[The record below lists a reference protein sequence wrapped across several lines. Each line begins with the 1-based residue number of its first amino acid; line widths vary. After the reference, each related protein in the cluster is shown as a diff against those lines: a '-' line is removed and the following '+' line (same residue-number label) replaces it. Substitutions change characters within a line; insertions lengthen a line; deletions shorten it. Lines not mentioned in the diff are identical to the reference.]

1 MASPPRPRAR
11 TPTSPEQGPLTG
23 STITGGAGT
32 AGAPG
37 SAVPATGVSEGP
49 FLIVGL
55 GNPGPGYAGNRHNV
69 GAMVL
74 DELAARAGIRLSPGK
89 GARSRALAGEGRLAG
104 RRVVLA
110 RPLTY
115 MNESGG
121 PVRGLL
127 DYHHL
132 PVEDLVVIHDEL
144 DLPFATVRLKRGGGE
159 GGHNGLRS
167 VSRSTGTRD
176 YLRVRVGIGRP
187 PGRQDPADFVLKDF
201 SAVERKE
208 LGLLIVEAAD
218 ATEELLTRGLETA
231 QNAVHPR
238 T

>member
-1 MASPPRPRAR
+1 V
-11 TPTSPEQGPLTG
+11 PERR
-23 STITGGAGT
+23 
-32 AGAPG
+32 
-37 SAVPATGVSEGP
+37 VSEGP

-74 DELAARAGIRLSPGK
+74 DELAARAGVRLSPGK
-89 GARSRALAGEGRLAG
+89 GARARALAGEGRLVG

-132 PVEDLVVIHDEL
+132 PAEDLVVIHDEL
-144 DLPFATVRLKRGGGE
+144 DIPFSAVRLKRGGGE

-167 VSRSTGTRD
+167 VTRSAGTKD

-187 PGRQDPADFVLKDF
+187 PGRQDAADFVLKDF
-201 SAVERKE
+201 SATERKE
-208 LGLLIVEAAD
+208 LDLLIAEAAD
-218 ATEELLTRGLETA
+218 AAEALLVRGLEAA
-231 QNAVHPR
+231 QNEVHPR

>member
-1 MASPPRPRAR
+1 M
-11 TPTSPEQGPLTG
+11 
-23 STITGGAGT
+23 
-32 AGAPG
+32 
-37 SAVPATGVSEGP
+37 
-49 FLIVGL
+49 GL

-74 DELAARAGIRLSPGK
+74 DEVAARAGVRLSAGK
-89 GARSRALAGEGRLAG
+89 GPRARALAGDGRLAG

-115 MNESGG
+115 MNESGS

-127 DYHHL
+127 DYHKL

-144 DLPFATVRLKRGGGE
+144 DIPFAAVRLKRGGGE

-167 VSRSTGTRD
+167 VTRAVGSKD

-201 SAVERKE
+201 SSTERKE
-208 LGLLIVEAAD
+208 LELMVAEAAD
-218 ATEELLTRGLETA
+218 ALELLLAKGLETA
-231 QNAVHPR
+231 QNEVHPR
-238 T
+238 S

>member
-1 MASPPRPRAR
+1 
-11 TPTSPEQGPLTG
+11 
-23 STITGGAGT
+23 
-32 AGAPG
+32 
-37 SAVPATGVSEGP
+37 V
-49 FLIVGL
+49 VGL
-55 GNPGPGYAGNRHNV
+55 GNPGTGYAANRHNV
-69 GAMVL
+69 GVMVL
-74 DELAARAGIRLSPGK
+74 EELARRADVRLSAGK
-89 GARSRALAGEGRLAG
+89 GARARAVSGEGRLAG

-132 PVEDLVVIHDEL
+132 PVEDLVVVHDEL
-144 DLPFATVRLKRGGGE
+144 DIPFAAVRLKRGGGE

-167 VSRSTGTRD
+167 ISRSTGTRD

-201 SAVERKE
+201 SATERKE
-208 LGLLIVEAAD
+208 LPFLLPEAAD
-218 ATEELLTRGLETA
+218 ATELLLARGLEAA
-231 QNAVHPR
+231 QNEVHPR
-238 T
+238 S

>member
-1 MASPPRPRAR
+1 
-11 TPTSPEQGPLTG
+11 
-23 STITGGAGT
+23 
-32 AGAPG
+32 
-37 SAVPATGVSEGP
+37 
-49 FLIVGL
+49 
-55 GNPGPGYAGNRHNV
+55 
-69 GAMVL
+69 MVL
-74 DELAARAGIRLSPGK
+74 DELAARAGIRLSTGK
-89 GARSRALAGEGRLAG
+89 GARSRALSGEGRLAG

-132 PVEDLVVIHDEL
+132 PVEDLVVVHDEL
-144 DLPFATVRLKRGGGE
+144 DLPFTTVRLKRGGGE

-167 VSRSTGTRD
+167 ISRSTGTKD

-208 LGLLIVEAAD
+208 LDLLIGEAAD
-218 ATEELLTRGLETA
+218 AAEALLVRGLEAA
-231 QNAVHPR
+231 QNEVHPR

>member
-1 MASPPRPRAR
+1 
-11 TPTSPEQGPLTG
+11 
-23 STITGGAGT
+23 
-32 AGAPG
+32 
-37 SAVPATGVSEGP
+37 
-49 FLIVGL
+49 
-55 GNPGPGYAGNRHNV
+55 
-69 GAMVL
+69 VL
-74 DELAARAGIRLSPGK
+74 EEVAARAGIRLSAGK
-89 GARSRALAGEGRLAG
+89 GARARALAGDGRLAG

-115 MNESGG
+115 MNESGS

-127 DYHHL
+127 DYHSI
-132 PVEDLVVIHDEL
+132 PVEDLVVVHDEL
-144 DLPFATVRLKRGGGE
+144 DLPFAAVRLKRGGGE

-167 VSRSTGTRD
+167 ISRSTGTKE

-208 LGLLIVEAAD
+208 LDLLVAEAAD
-218 ATEELLTRGLETA
+218 ALESLLVKGLEAA
-231 QNAVHPR
+231 QNEVHAR

>member
-1 MASPPRPRAR
+1 M
-11 TPTSPEQGPLTG
+11 
-23 STITGGAGT
+23 
-32 AGAPG
+32 
-37 SAVPATGVSEGP
+37 SEGP
-49 FLIVGL
+49 FLVVGL
-55 GNPGPGYAGNRHNV
+55 GNPGPSYAANRHNV

-74 DELAARAGIRLSPGK
+74 DELAARAGVKLSPGK
-89 GARSRALAGEGRLAG
+89 GKRARTLIGEGRLAG

-110 RPLTY
+110 RPTTY

-127 DYHHL
+127 DYHSI
-132 PVEDLVVIHDEL
+132 PATDLVVLHDEL
-144 DLPFATVRLKRGGGE
+144 DIPFASVRLKRGGGE

-167 VSRSTGTRD
+167 ITRSTGTKD

-201 SAVERKE
+201 SATERKE
-208 LGLLIVEAAD
+208 LDLLVAEAAD
-218 ATEELLTRGLETA
+218 AAEELLAQGLEAA
-231 QNAVHPR
+231 QNVVHPR